1 MTMLNNVAV
10 VVCDELS
17 AFELGVL
24 CEAFGTDR
32 AKDGFPRYDF
42 AVCSPGGRPVTTKHG
57 FTVQPSHDLDRV
69 EFADLVAVPAIP
81 WAHVP
86 EEVLAQLRKAH
97 ERGARVMSVC
107 SGAFVLGQAGLLD
120 GRACTTHWMYADELQ
135 RMFPTARV
143 DPNVLYVEDDGV
155 LTSAGTA
162 AGVDL
167 CLYVV
172 RQEHGSAIANKLA
185 RRMVVP
191 PHRDGGQAQFV
202 QTPVPISRSD
212 SLEPLLSWMM
222 EHLDEEHTVEDL
234 ARRAHMS
241 PRSFARHFRSETGT
255 TPHRWL
261 IGQRILL
268 AQQLLEEGDEPIEAI
283 AARCGF
289 GSAATLRHHFARWRG
304 TTPQA
309 FRSSF
314 RGRRAA

>member
-1 MTMLNNVAV
+1 MLKNVAAV
-10 VVCDELS
+10 VVDELS
-17 AFELGVL
+17 VFELGVV

-32 AKDGFPRYDF
+32 GDDGFPVYEF
-42 AVCSPGGRPVTTKHG
+42 AVCSPGGRPVTTKSG
-57 FTVQPSHDLDRV
+57 FLLHPTGDLDRLAA
-69 EFADLVAVPAIP
+69 ADLVVVPAMP
-81 WAHVP
+81 WSLVPDQVLDHLRSAHD
-86 EEVLAQLRKAH
+86 
-97 ERGARVMSVC
+97 RGARVMSVC
-107 SGAFVLGQAGLLD
+107 SGAFTLGRAGLLD

-162 AGVDL
+162 AGLDL
-167 CLYVV
+167 CLHVV

-202 QTPVPISRSD
+202 QTPVPVSRSE
-212 SLEPLLSWMM
+212 SLEPLLTWMI
-222 EHLDEEHTVEDL
+222 EHVDEEHTIEEL

-268 AQQLLEEGDEPIEAI
+268 AQQLLEDGDEPIETI
-283 AARCGF
+283 AVRCGF

-304 TTPQA
+304 TTPHA
-309 FRSSF
+309 FRASF
-314 RGRRAA
+314 RGRAA

>member
-1 MTMLNNVAV
+1 MLRNVAV
-10 VVCDELS
+10 VVVDELS
-17 AFELGVL
+17 VFELGVV

-32 AKDGFPRYDF
+32 SDDGFPVYDF
-42 AVCSPGGRPVTTKHG
+42 AVCSPGGRPVTTKSG
-57 FTVQPSHDLDRV
+57 FVLQPTDDLDRLDS
-69 EFADLVAVPAIP
+69 ADLVVVPAMP
-81 WAHVP
+81 WGLVP
-86 EEVLAQLRKAH
+86 DEVLDHLRAAYD
-97 ERGARVMSVC
+97 RGARVMSVC
-107 SGAFVLGQAGLLD
+107 SGAFTLGRAGLLD

-143 DPNVLYVEDDGV
+143 DPNVLYVEDNGV

-162 AGVDL
+162 AGLDL

-202 QTPVPISRSD
+202 QTPVPLSRSE
-212 SLEPLLSWMM
+212 SLEPLLTWMI
-222 EHLDEEHTVEDL
+222 EHLDEDHTIEEL

-268 AQQLLEEGDEPIEAI
+268 AQQLLEDGDAPIEAI
-283 AARCGF
+283 AVRSGF

-309 FRSSF
+309 FRASF
-314 RGRRAA
+314 RGRAA

>member
-1 MTMLNNVAV
+1 MLNDVAV
-10 VVCDELS
+10 LVCDDVS

-32 AKDGFPRYDF
+32 SKDGFPKYNF
-42 AVCSPGGRPVTTKHG
+42 AVCSPGGRPVSTKHG
-57 FTVQPSHDLDRV
+57 FTVQPSHDLDRL
-69 EFADLVAVPAIP
+69 ESADLVAVPAMP
-81 WAHVP
+81 WGLVP
-86 EEVLAQLRKAH
+86 EEALAQLRKAH

-107 SGAFVLGQAGLLD
+107 SGAFILGRAGLLD

-135 RMFPTARV
+135 RMFPTAKV
-143 DPNVLYVEDDGV
+143 DPNVLYVEDNGV

-167 CLYVV
+167 CLYVI

-202 QTPVPISRSD
+202 QTPVPISRSE
-212 SLEPLLSWMM
+212 SLEPLLTWMM
-222 EHLDEEHTVEDL
+222 AHLDEEHTIEDL

-268 AQQLLEEGDEPIEAI
+268 AQQLLEEGDEPIEVI

-289 GSAATLRHHFARWRG
+289 GSAATLRHHFVRWRG

-309 FRSSF
+309 FRASF
-314 RGRRAA
+314 RGRRVAA